1 MARASMHGGPPSRL
15 IRQNQ
20 KQDTS
25 EMKPVNRAA
34 RRALKSNKATKPTNK
49 KWQRV

>member
-1 MARASMHGGPPSRL
+1 MGTINNTHGRRL
-15 IRQNQ
+15 TRPRK

-34 RRALKSNKATKPTNK
+34 RRAMASNRATKPTNK
-49 KWQRV
+49 KKGE

>member
-1 MARASMHGGPPSRL
+1 MVNTNKTNGRRL
-15 IRQNQ
+15 TPHRQ

-34 RRALKSNKATKPTNK
+34 RRAMASNKVPKPTNK

>member
-1 MARASMHGGPPSRL
+1 MVNTNKTHGRYANKNGNR
-15 IRQNQ
+15 

-34 RRALKSNKATKPTNK
+34 RRAMASNKVPKPTNK